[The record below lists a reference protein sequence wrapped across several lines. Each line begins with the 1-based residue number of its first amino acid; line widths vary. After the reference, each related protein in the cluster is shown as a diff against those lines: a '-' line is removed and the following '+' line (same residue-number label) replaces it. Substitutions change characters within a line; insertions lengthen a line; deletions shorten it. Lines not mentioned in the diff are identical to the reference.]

1 MKRSGFSAALYVFLV
16 FLSGSVVGIFG
27 YRLYTARTVSAS
39 VNGPAMPRPADYRKK
54 YVDEMTSRLKLS
66 PDQVQQLGAILD
78 DTRTRY
84 HEEHDRSK
92 QQLAQ
97 IHNDQVQKIH
107 EILKPGQVSAYDTF
121 RAERDKEREA
131 RDKER
136 EARDKGNRDRQKK

>member
-1 MKRSGFSAALYVFLV
+1 MKRSGFSTALYVFLV
-16 FLSGSVVGIFG
+16 FLSGMVVGVFG

-66 PDQVQQLGAILD
+66 TDQVQQLGAILD
-78 DTRTRY
+78 ETRTRY

-97 IHNDQVQKIH
+97 IHNDQVQKVH
-107 EILKPGQVSAYDTF
+107 EILTPAQVSAYDKF

-131 RDKER
+131 RDK
-136 EARDKGNRDRQKK
+136 ANRDRQQK